1 MYARYE
7 MLERIGNATLPEIRL
22 ADISKISQSFAP
34 ETVLALKQ
42 CIKNG
47 EQAII
52 MLNRRGY
59 APLMFC
65 VECKKTARCPNCD
78 ISLTYHKKREILSC
92 HYCGYIRHVPS
103 PCPECGNLH
112 SIPLGDGTER
122 IEEQINEMF
131 QNGSAP
137 KVLRLD
143 KDSTRKEGKME
154 EILNAFAKQEAQ
166 ILVGTQMLSKGHHF
180 PNVTLAVIL
189 DADLG
194 INFPDYRALERTFQ
208 LITQAAGRAGRGEK
222 KGKVIIQTRDME
234 NPFWQ
239 HILKGN
245 YLTFYTQEI
254 AQRQKRNYPPFTKLA
269 LIRCSFPKNKPAAK
283 EIWDIFIKEIKQKA
297 AQSGIRATGSIP
309 APLALLQG
317 RLRFQCFI
325 RADNWNS
332 IRTLYASCLPKQNV
346 LQANEIRLQFDLDP
360 TNML

>member
-1 MYARYE
+1 
-7 MLERIGNATLPEIRL
+7 
-22 ADISKISQSFAP
+22 
-34 ETVLALKQ
+34 
-42 CIKNG
+42 
-47 EQAII
+47 
-52 MLNRRGY
+52 
-59 APLMFC
+59 
-65 VECKKTARCPNCD
+65 
-78 ISLTYHKKREILSC
+78 
-92 HYCGYIRHVPS
+92 
-103 PCPECGNLH
+103 
-112 SIPLGDGTER
+112 
-122 IEEQINEMF
+122 
-131 QNGSAP
+131 
-137 KVLRLD
+137 
-143 KDSTRKEGKME
+143 
-154 EILNAFAKQEAQ
+154 
-166 ILVGTQMLSKGHHF
+166 MLSKGHHF